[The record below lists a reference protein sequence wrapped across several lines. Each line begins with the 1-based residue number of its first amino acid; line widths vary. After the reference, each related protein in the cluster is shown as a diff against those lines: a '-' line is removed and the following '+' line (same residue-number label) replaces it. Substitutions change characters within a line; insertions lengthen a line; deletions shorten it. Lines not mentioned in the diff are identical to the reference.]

1 MDTVS
6 KRARLQQRLEQYVE
20 EMLET
25 ARRKNEDYAQGEDP
39 FQNFR
44 LSEYMGF
51 CDTARGIL
59 VRISDKMQ
67 RICNL
72 LDKEASVVDERIVD
86 TCLDAANYFLL
97 LRAYL
102 ETQAEEGNTRAIGGQ

>member
-1 MDTVS
+1 MEAMTP
-6 KRARLQQRLEQYVE
+6 RERLQKRLESYVE
-20 EMLET
+20 EMLEV
-25 ARRKNEDYAQGEDP
+25 ARKKNADYANGGDP

-59 VRISDKMQ
+59 VRLSDKLQ
-67 RICNL
+67 RVANL
-72 LDKEASVVDERIVD
+72 LEKSADVDDERITD
-86 TCLDAANYFLL
+86 TCLDGANYFLL

-102 ETQAEEGNTRAIGGQ
+102 EINSEDQAETE

>member
-1 MDTVS
+1 MEPMNT
-6 KRARLQQRLEQYVE
+6 REELQRRLEYYVE
-20 EMLET
+20 DMLET
-25 ARRKNEDYAQGEDP
+25 ARRKNEDYANGEDP

-59 VRISDKMQ
+59 VRLSDKLQ
-67 RICNL
+67 RVANL
-72 LDKEASVVDERIVD
+72 LEKPNSVLDEKLVD
-86 TCLDAANYFLL
+86 TCLDGANYFLL

-102 ETQAEEGNTRAIGGQ
+102 EMRDEAREEVE